1 MTNREIFINY
11 VEPMM
16 DQAPEEAVKY
26 FETIKNK
33 KEKEAPEITEL
44 GYRILAAMQ
53 TDPECE
59 FTAKMLG
66 EAVSAIAGFEVTGR
80 TASGGTRKL
89 ITKGYI
95 TKVEGSTPPAYV
107 LTELGAAVDTTQMST
122 EE

>member
-1 MTNREIFINY
+1 MTNREVFINY

-66 EAVSAIAGFEVTGR
+66 EAVSAIAGFIAIVVNAYKTNETF
-80 TASGGTRKL
+80 RKN
-89 ITKGYI
+89 
-95 TKVEGSTPPAYV
+95 
-107 LTELGAAVDTTQMST
+107 VDTVFNNIKSIILPRLFMEIS
-122 EE
+122 

>member
-1 MTNREIFINY
+1 MTNREAFVEF

-16 DQAPEEAVKY
+16 AEAPEDVVKY

-33 KEKEAPEITEL
+33 KDKEVPEITEL

-107 LTELGAAVDTTQMST
+107 LTEQGAAVDTTQIPT